1 MERRPGEEK
10 KGLPERT
17 HHGLAH
23 EDTAPTAYKH
33 THHSTHSNHTRS
45 LGMKV
50 LGVDEFAVGMR
61 VLVGEGSAGIKGAG
75 FLLGVA
81 KTPGC

>member
-1 MERRPGEEK
+1 MKRWGYEGM
-10 KGLPERT
+10 
-17 HHGLAH
+17 
-23 EDTAPTAYKH
+23 
-33 THHSTHSNHTRS
+33 RS